1 MTSPPQCG
9 RPAALWSR
17 VWGCGGKS
25 LVSSCRAADLEA
37 LMVGPL
43 FHLKDGEGSAELTSL
58 QPLSCPLA
66 HTETHIQPHTHTHT
80 PFPTLMCGPSR
91 VHGWHTLPHTLAAWK
106 SPTQL
111 FLQPRGR
118 DWRARLQ
125 PSSKQWVSQCCS
137 GRLWG
142 DVDVRGWARERGFA
156 AGMGNSQSSSDSV
169 EIRSPGK
176 L

>member
-80 PFPTLMCGPSR
+80 LPNTDVWPQPGTWMAHAPPHACSLEIPDSAISAAQGP
-91 VHGWHTLPHTLAAWK
+91 
-106 SPTQL
+106 
-111 FLQPRGR
+111 
-118 DWRARLQ
+118 
-125 PSSKQWVSQCCS
+125 
-137 GRLWG
+137 
-142 DVDVRGWARERGFA
+142 
-156 AGMGNSQSSSDSV
+156 
-169 EIRSPGK
+169 
-176 L
+176 